1 MPPTTVVRAAPP
13 IGVSLGNFMNEIRM
27 WLDSQKIEPV
37 SFRSAPGATSGFEI
51 AFDNAEDAERF
62 RRHFNV

>member
-1 MPPTTVVRAAPP
+1 
-13 IGVSLGNFMNEIRM
+13 MNEIRM